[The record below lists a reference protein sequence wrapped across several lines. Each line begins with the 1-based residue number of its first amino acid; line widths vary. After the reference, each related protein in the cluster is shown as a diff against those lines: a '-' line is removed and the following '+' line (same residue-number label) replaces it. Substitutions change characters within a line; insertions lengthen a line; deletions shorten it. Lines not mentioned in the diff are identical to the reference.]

1 MKKIITLLIFI
12 IILYSCGGASK
23 TTSREALKDDNE
35 YKIEITK
42 YPKEDSIERKK
53 SKVTL
58 AEKDFEKPKTITK
71 GSFIEEPPI
80 KERKSEKPIPSEPSE
95 SGLKAGYSDDNKQFN
110 YFINFLEKYK
120 NQVESYYPI
129 NVKERII
136 IKVIDDN
143 KKPINN
149 AIVSIYN
156 TENKKIEEGKTL
168 SDGSYMF
175 FPSEYDNKYKEFKVR
190 IDYQNQKKEITISRE
205 GKRINEVVIID
216 KRETSSEIPLD
227 IVFVLDTT
235 GSMGEEIER
244 LKTTIEIINLNITSF
259 KPKPR
264 VRFGMVLYKDRGDEY
279 VTRIIPLTES
289 LDEFKKELD
298 MITAEGGGDT
308 PEDLQEALKDLI
320 NSMKWNNKGIKLGF
334 IITDA
339 PPHLDYKDQKY
350 TYVNAVKDAKKMG
363 IKIFSVGTGGLDIT
377 EEYILRQISQYT
389 LGKYIFLTYGERKE
403 SEGGVQGA
411 VSHHTGENF
420 TTDKLESIIIGLVK
434 EELSNL
440 VEGKIETR
448 DEYFFASQKPELEK
462 DKILK
467 ELFDKAINQ
476 LIDYSSIKIEEGTPT
491 GIINLTTSENDIKK
505 QAEYFTEQ
513 IAVSLSKNKTF
524 KIVERKDLQK
534 ILGELELQS
543 SDLFDEEKSAKL
555 GKFLGAKILLI
566 GKLYSKKENYEI
578 FLKEVRVETAEVLSI
593 TKIIIDKNLG
603 L

>member
-298 MITAEGGGDT
+298 MVTAEGGGDT

-377 EEYILRQISQYT
+377 GEYILRQISQYT

>member
-1 MKKIITLLIFI
+1 
-12 IILYSCGGASK
+12 
-23 TTSREALKDDNE
+23 
-35 YKIEITK
+35 
-42 YPKEDSIERKK
+42 
-53 SKVTL
+53 
-58 AEKDFEKPKTITK
+58 
-71 GSFIEEPPI
+71 
-80 KERKSEKPIPSEPSE
+80 
-95 SGLKAGYSDDNKQFN
+95 
-110 YFINFLEKYK
+110 
-120 NQVESYYPI
+120 
-129 NVKERII
+129 
-136 IKVIDDN
+136 
-143 KKPINN
+143 
-149 AIVSIYN
+149 
-156 TENKKIEEGKTL
+156 
-168 SDGSYMF
+168 MF

-377 EEYILRQISQYT
+377 GEYILRQISQYT

-467 ELFDKAINQ
+467 KLFDKTINQ

>member
-377 EEYILRQISQYT
+377 GEYILRQISQYT

-467 ELFDKAINQ
+467 KLFDKTINQ

>member
-377 EEYILRQISQYT
+377 GEYILRQISQYT

>member
-1 MKKIITLLIFI
+1 MKKIITLLIFT

-190 IDYQNQKKEITISRE
+190 IDYQNQKKEITMSRE

-289 LDEFKKELD
+289 LDESKKELD
-298 MITAEGGGDT
+298 MVTAEGGGDT

-420 TTDKLESIIIGLVK
+420 TTDKLESIIISLVK

-555 GKFLGAKILLI
+555 GKFLGAKIILI
-566 GKLYSKKENYEI
+566 GKLYSKKEKYEI

>member
-1 MKKIITLLIFI
+1 MKKIITPLIFI

-377 EEYILRQISQYT
+377 GEYILRQISQYT

-578 FLKEVRVETAEVLSI
+578 FLKAVRVETAEVLSI

>member
-298 MITAEGGGDT
+298 MVTAEGGGDT

-555 GKFLGAKILLI
+555 GKFLGAKIILI
-566 GKLYSKKENYEI
+566 GKLYSKKEKYEI

>member
-168 SDGSYMF
+168 SDGSYML

-298 MITAEGGGDT
+298 MVTAEGGGDT

-377 EEYILRQISQYT
+377 GEYILRQISQYT